1 MATQPQNLSREMI
14 LRAYKALHLS
24 RTLYKSPLFMQNKPN
39 FQDVQMNVN
48 SILTKD
54 YERNDIFAVPENKA
68 NSNPI
73 KANLLDAQMNV
84 TSVKTKDYNNEQ

>member
-1 MATQPQNLSREMI
+1 
-14 LRAYKALHLS
+14 
-24 RTLYKSPLFMQNKPN
+24 MQNKAN
-39 FQDVQMNVN
+39 FPDVQMSVN

-73 KANLLDAQMNV
+73 KANLMDAQMNV
-84 TSVKTKDYNNEQ
+84 SSILTTYYENKSNWTLGKNKPKQTQFQTSTKKTMQV

>member
-1 MATQPQNLSREMI
+1 
-14 LRAYKALHLS
+14 
-24 RTLYKSPLFMQNKPN
+24 MQNKAN
-39 FQDVQMNVN
+39 LLDVQMNVN

-73 KANLLDAQMNV
+73 KPNFRKTKMNLNFYP
-84 TSVKTKDYNNEQ
+84 TKDYKNEPLRRR

>member
-1 MATQPQNLSREMI
+1 
-14 LRAYKALHLS
+14 
-24 RTLYKSPLFMQNKPN
+24 MQNKAN
-39 FQDVQMNVN
+39 LLDTQMNVN

-73 KANLLDAQMNV
+73 KPNFKRERYCAYTVVLWSKKPSSFRDL
-84 TSVKTKDYNNEQ
+84 TGC

>member
-1 MATQPQNLSREMI
+1 MS
-14 LRAYKALHLS
+14 
-24 RTLYKSPLFMQNKPN
+24 
-39 FQDVQMNVN
+39 VN

-73 KANLLDAQMNV
+73 KPNFSRRLI
-84 TSVKTKDYNNEQ
+84 YGPE